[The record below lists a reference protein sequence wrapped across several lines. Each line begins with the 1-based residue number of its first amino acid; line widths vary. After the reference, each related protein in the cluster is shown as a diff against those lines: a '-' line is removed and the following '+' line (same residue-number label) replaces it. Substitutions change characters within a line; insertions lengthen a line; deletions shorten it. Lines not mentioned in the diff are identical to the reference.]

1 MVKSSV
7 WILTR
12 HRGRGAGDSQN
23 EKYTRAKDARKG
35 SAPDL
40 GVGPG
45 TAHLLHGQRGP
56 GRLVCA
62 ARAEKY
68 SVSIF
73 GFLGR
78 HFTLLMIYNNYSI
91 ISLNLTLTEPP
102 QNTAIVLAQ
111 IAIVLVEIL

>member
-7 WILTR
+7 WILTC
-12 HRGRGAGDSQN
+12 HCERGAGDSHD

-40 GVGPG
+40 GVWPG

-56 GRLVCA
+56 GRLLCA
-62 ARAEKY
+62 ARVEKY
-68 SVSIF
+68 SVSIL

-78 HFTLLMIYNNYSI
+78 HFTLFMI
-91 ISLNLTLTEPP
+91 
-102 QNTAIVLAQ
+102 
-111 IAIVLVEIL
+111 